1 MLFLIAL
8 IAAAF
13 AWLLSRELFARTGLP
28 TRKILYAD
36 VGSTFPQSAPLIS
49 RRYRLSG
56 KPDYLVRV
64 KEGVVPVE
72 LKSSQSPPSGQP
84 YDGHLFQLAA
94 YCLLVEDAYRV
105 SVPYGLVRY
114 EDRSIRVDYTP
125 SLRASLLALLDEIR
139 TAKRSGECH
148 ISHGQASK
156 CQSCGFR
163 SVCGESLI

>member
-1 MLFLIAL
+1 MLFLFAL

-13 AWLLSRELFARTGLP
+13 AWLLGRGLFARTGLP
-28 TRKILYAD
+28 TRSILYAD
-36 VGSTFPQSAPLIS
+36 VGSTFPRRAPLIS
-49 RRYRLSG
+49 RRYRLTG

-64 KEGVVPVE
+64 EDGVAPVE
-72 LKSSQSPPSGQP
+72 LKSSRSPSSGQP

-94 YCLLVEDAYRV
+94 YCLLVEDIYRV

-114 EDRSIRVDYTP
+114 EDRSIRVEYTP

-139 TAKRSGECH
+139 TAKCNGECH

-163 SVCGESLI
+163 SVCGESLT